1 MANKIVAVVP
11 VRKGS
16 QRVISK
22 NTRPFAGTCLLE
34 LKLKV
39 LQQVSGID
47 EIIVNTDC
55 ERSVEIAEQLGIAV
69 HRRQPDFASS
79 IVTNDVHWRHIAQ
92 VTDTDVLM
100 MAQTTSPMIKA
111 ETYEAA
117 IQEYVNSVGLYD
129 SINSVTPEKKF
140 LWRNGAPINYD
151 ISKTPKSQDLPDIVS
166 LNFAI
171 TIISKALMFERGN
184 VVGTK
189 PKFVA
194 LDKVQSID
202 VDDPLDFEFAEFAY
216 KKHGF
221 DWLVEK

>member
-1 MANKIVAVVP
+1 MSKRIVAVVP

-22 NTRPFAGTCLLE
+22 NTRPFADTSLLE

-39 LQQVSGID
+39 LKHVQGID
-47 EIIVNTDC
+47 QILVNTDC
-55 ERSVEIAEQLGIAV
+55 ERSIEIAEEMGVSI
-69 HRRQPDFASS
+69 HRRKPDFASS
-79 IVTNDVHWRHIAQ
+79 SVTNDVHWRHIAE
-92 VTDTDVLM
+92 VTDTDILM
-100 MAQTTSPMIKA
+100 MAQTTSPMLKA
-111 ETYEAA
+111 ATYEFA
-117 IQEYVNSVGLYD
+117 IREYLDGMGLYD
-129 SINSVTPEKKF
+129 SINSVSPEKKF
-140 LWRNGAPINYD
+140 LWQNGVPINYELD
-151 ISKTPKSQDLPDIVS
+151 QTPKSQDLPDIVS

-202 VDDPLDFEFAEFAY
+202 VDDILDFEFAEFAY
-216 KKHGF
+216 KKYGF
-221 DWLVEK
+221 DWLVKK